1 MEYLTSLQV
10 AELTGFTKRYINNL
24 CAGGEMPGAYKKGNR
39 WMIPDTALEGRIT
52 TGSKKVK
59 SFNTTGICNPQEHY
73 MVDLSERL
81 AQVKMLVDDGK
92 YFTINRARQFG
103 KTTTLHELAKSLSS
117 SYFVVSMDFQMQM
130 SNAKFKDENSFSI
143 AFARAFI
150 TSFKAN
156 EKSSEAYC
164 QAAIKEFAD
173 SFLADAGSYE
183 LVELFQALST
193 LCNMLP
199 MGVVLMI
206 DEVDSATNNQV
217 FLDFLAQLRGYY
229 INRSRF
235 ATFKSVILAGVCDI
249 KNLKRKLRPD
259 EEHKDNSPWNTR
271 ESNESSDCLQAFD
284 DCPRDQIRLA
294 VFDIAA
300 DFDID
305 MSFSPDQIREM
316 LESYDADH
324 KSGMMAKR
332 LAKEI
337 YDYTD
342 GYPYLVSRL
351 CQLLDYQYRENG
363 KKNSWKHE
371 NLLQAVRDLL
381 KESNSLFDD
390 MAKKVK
396 DFPKLKA
403 LLYDILFCGRSIPF
417 NLGTE
422 LVAIGNMFGFLKDE
436 EGQVA
441 ISNRIFEIWFYN
453 LFIAEEAIDS
463 DTYHAGQENKSQ
475 FLCKDELNMDLLLRK
490 FVQHFSESFTGS
502 SDKFIEDNGRKLFLL
517 YIRPLINGSGNY
529 YIEART
535 RSMGRTDLIIDYR
548 GRQYVIEMKIW
559 HGEEYNSRG
568 EEQLLGYLK
577 DYNLKKGYMLS
588 FNFNKNKEVGVK
600 ELHFADATIVEAVV

>member
-1 MEYLTSLQV
+1 MEYITSLQA
-10 AELTGFTKRYINNL
+10 AERTGFTKRYINTM
-24 CAGGEMPGAYKKGNR
+24 CANGELPGAYKKGNR
-39 WMIPDTALEGRIT
+39 WMIPDTALKGKT
-52 TGSKKVK
+52 TVPSIVSKC
-59 SFNTTGICNPQEHY
+59 FNTTGICNPDEHY
-73 MVDLSERL
+73 MVDLNERL
-81 AQVKMLVDDGK
+81 AQVKILVDEGK

-103 KTTTLHELAKSLSS
+103 KTTTLHELAKALNND
-117 SYFVVSMDFQMQM
+117 YFVVGMDFQMQM
-130 SNAKFKDENSFSI
+130 SNAKFKTENSFSI

-150 TSFKAN
+150 SSFKSN
-156 EKSSEAYC
+156 EKSRESYC
-164 QAAIKEFAD
+164 EAAIKKFVD
-173 SFLADAGSYE
+173 SFSIASDQFE
-183 LVELFQALST
+183 LVELFQSLSI
-193 LCNMLP
+193 LCSAMP

-229 INRSRF
+229 INRNRF

-259 EEHKDNSPWNTR
+259 EEHKDNSPWN
-271 ESNESSDCLQAFD
+271 
-284 DCPRDQIRLA
+284 
-294 VFDIAA
+294 IAA

-305 MSFSPDQIREM
+305 MSFSSEQIQEM

-324 KSGMMAKR
+324 KSGMKAKN

-337 YDYTD
+337 YEYTD

-351 CQLLDYQYRENG
+351 CQLLDNQYQENG
-363 KKNSWKHE
+363 KKNSWNHE
-371 NLLQAVRDLL
+371 SLLCAVRELVR
-381 KESNSLFDD
+381 EPNSLFDD

-396 DFPKLKA
+396 DYPDLKT

-417 NLGTE
+417 NLSTE
-422 LVAIGNMFGFLKDE
+422 LVAIGSMFGFLKDE

-453 LFIAEEAIDS
+453 LFIAEEAIGNE
-463 DTYHAGQENKSQ
+463 TYHMGQENKNQ
-475 FLCKDELNMDLLLRK
+475 FIRGGELNMELLLRK
-490 FVQHFSESFTGS
+490 FVRHFTESFAGS
-502 SDKFIEDNGRKLFLL
+502 TDKFIEDNGRKLFLL
-517 YIRPLINGSGNY
+517 YIRPLLNGSGNY

-535 RSMGRTDLIIDYR
+535 RSMGRTDLIIDYH
-548 GRQYVIEMKIW
+548 GKQYVIEMKIW

-600 ELHFADATIVEAVV
+600 EIHFTDATIVEAVV